1 MKKLVFTLG
10 LCLVASISFG
20 QKKAVADALKL
31 AKDPKPNFTEARA
44 LIKGALENAETK
56 NDPKTWYTAGQIES
70 LQFDQENTKQMLQQQ
85 ADDEVMFS
93 ALIKVYPYFLE
104 AYKLDNLPD
113 AKGKIKP
120 KFTKDIK
127 SIMRANLPFYWNG
140 GGYYFDNRDFKKAI
154 EFFDQYIEISDN
166 PIMKDGEKVSEV
178 SVDSFYLYSNYYAAV
193 AAGELEDH
201 ELTVKTIN
209 RARNVDFKQQILL
222 QTLVEEYKR
231 VNDTVN
237 MEKYSNE
244 GMALYPKDDYFLIAL
259 INIYLNTNRNEKA
272 IEYINTA
279 LQNNPD
285 DAILFNSAGR
295 IYEIIGDNF
304 EKSEECYKRSI
315 ELDGQNA
322 ESQSNIGRLYYY
334 RGIVLLDEANDI
346 KDIKKYNEEKEK
358 VKDLLRKAL
367 PHYELAFKL
376 NPDSSDNKIAL
387 RSIYYNLEM
396 DDKFKEMDDLINES
410 N

>member
-85 ADDEVMFS
+85 ANEEVMFKS
-93 ALIKVYPYFLE
+93 LFAVYPYFLE

-113 AKGKIKP
+113 AKGKVKP
-120 KFTKDIK
+120 KYSKDIK
-127 SIMRANLPFYWNG
+127 SILRANLPYYWNG
-140 GGYYFDNRDFKKAI
+140 GGYYFDNKDYKKAI
-154 EFFDQYIEISDN
+154 DFFDQYIEISDN
-166 PIMKDGEKVSEV
+166 PFMQEV
-178 SVDSFYLYSNYYAAV
+178 LKTNEVAVDSLYLYSNYYSAV
-193 AAGELEDH
+193 ASSEVGDH
-201 ELTVKTIN
+201 ELSIRVIN
-209 RARNVDFKQQILL
+209 RAKKNDFKQLEIYQLL
-222 QTLVEEYKR
+222 SEEYIR
-231 VNDTVN
+231 VKDTVN
-237 MEKYSNE
+237 IEKVSSE
-244 GMALYPKDDYFLIAL
+244 GLTLFPKDDYFLFNL

-285 DAILFNSAGR
+285 NAILYNNAGR
-295 IYEIIGDNF
+295 VYEIIGENF
-304 EKSEECYKRSI
+304 EKSEECYKKSI
-315 ELDGQNA
+315 ELDGENA
-322 ESQSNIGRLYYY
+322 DSQSNLGRIYFNK
-334 RGIVLLDEANDI
+334 GILLLDEANDI
-346 KDIKKYNEEKEK
+346 ADVKKYNEEREKAKEF
-358 VKDLLRKAL
+358 LRKAL
-367 PHYELAFKL
+367 PYFEKSFSL
-376 NPDSSDNKIAL
+376 NSDATDIKMGL

-396 DDKFKEMDDLINES
+396 GDKLKEMEEIMNS
-410 N
+410 GN

>member
-44 LIKGALENAETK
+44 LIKGALENDETK
-56 NDPKTWYTAGQIES
+56 NDPKTWYTAGQIEDF
-70 LQFDQENTKQMLQQQ
+70 QFNQENTKQMLQQQ
-85 ADDEVMFS
+85 ANEEVMYD
-93 ALIKVYPYFLE
+93 ALLAVYPYFIE
-104 AYKLDNLPD
+104 AYRLDNLPD

-120 KFTKDIK
+120 KYTKDIK
-127 SIMRANLPFYWNG
+127 STLRANLPYYWNG
-140 GGYYFDNRDFKKAI
+140 GGYFFDSRNYRKAI

-166 PIMKDGEKVSEV
+166 PFMKEV
-178 SVDSFYLYSNYYAAV
+178 VKTTEDKIDSLYLYSNYYAAI
-193 AAGELEDH
+193 ASGDLEDH
-201 ELTVKTIN
+201 DLALRTLN
-209 RARNVDFKQQILL
+209 RAKKSDFKQEEIL
-222 QTLVEEYKR
+222 QSIVAEYERMK
-231 VNDTVN
+231 DTIN
-237 MEKYSNE
+237 MEKISNE
-244 GMALYPKDDYFLIAL
+244 GIALFPNNDYFLIKL
-259 INIYLNTNRNEKA
+259 INIYLSTDRNDKA
-272 IEYINTA
+272 VEYINTA
-279 LQNNPD
+279 LQNNPN

-322 ESQSNIGRLYYY
+322 DSQSNLGRIYYNKA
-334 RGIVLLDEANDI
+334 IVLLDEANNI
-346 KDIKKYNEEKEK
+346 ADIKKYNEEKEK
-358 VKDLLRKAL
+358 VKEILKQAL

-376 NPDSSDNKIAL
+376 NPDASENKMAL

-396 DDKFKEMDDLINES
+396 GDKYKEMDDLMNG
-410 N
+410 NN